1 MGKALVVYES
11 MWGNTEKVARAV
23 AEGLASA
30 LQVEVYEVT
39 DAPGSPTQDV
49 DLIVVG
55 GPTHAFSMTRASTRQ
70 DARSQGA
77 DHGGETGL
85 REWLDGLPSG
95 EPAQHVAT
103 FDTRVEK
110 MRHLPGSAAKSAA
123 RVVHRTATS
132 GPTPARASTSPASTA
147 ARRRRAGAG
156 LRLGPP
162 DRRRRPGS
170 RARAPLG
177 QHDHQRQ
184 TDEPVHDGGPASTIR
199 RHRTPAH
206 DHTGHSRSRRR
217 RRRPPRARRPV
228 RAVAPGPGPGPGR
241 RPRPPRTAP
250 AARAP
255 WSPADLSDQARPTNT
270 TTPTTARSQSTLATI
285 MRSPRSD
292 PAARIRPW
300 WWCSA
305 APAGPT
311 GSPRRSAALGRDRG
325 RR

>member
-49 DLIVVG
+49 DLLVVG

-123 RVVHRTATS
+123 RVVHRHGYQRADASESFYVTGVD
-132 GPTPARASTSPASTA
+132 GPLVDGELERASAWGRRIA
-147 ARRRRAGAG
+147 AGVQ
-156 LRLGPP
+156 
-162 DRRRRPGS
+162 D
-170 RARAPLG
+170 RAP
-177 QHDHQRQ
+177 
-184 TDEPVHDGGPASTIR
+184 V
-199 RHRTPAH
+199 
-206 DHTGHSRSRRR
+206 
-217 RRRPPRARRPV
+217 RP
-228 RAVAPGPGPGPGR
+228 
-241 RPRPPRTAP
+241 
-250 AARAP
+250 
-255 WSPADLSDQARPTNT
+255 
-270 TTPTTARSQSTLATI
+270 
-285 MRSPRSD
+285 
-292 PAARIRPW
+292 
-300 WWCSA
+300 
-305 APAGPT
+305 
-311 GSPRRSAALGRDRG
+311 
-325 RR
+325 